1 MGTDYQHLNADERN
15 TLHRGLND
23 GLSCR
28 QIARHLGRCPSTVT
42 REIRRNQTTASYDA
56 VTAGRQAQARCR
68 RGRRKLVDGAPLAQ
82 AVVADLQA
90 GWSPEQIAGRLK
102 QMHPDERTRH
112 VSHETIYRYIYAQ
125 PRGELRKTLI
135 AALRQSH
142 KTRRP
147 RTRGPDRRGRLR
159 DMVSIHERPAEVLD
173 RAVAGHWEG
182 DLIKGAGNA
191 SAVGTLVER
200 KSRFV
205 LLVKLDGTDATAV
218 LEGFT
223 RRMRTLPASLRQTL
237 TYDQGKEMAQHQELA
252 QRLNIRVYFA
262 DPHSPWQRPTNE
274 NTNGL
279 LRQYLPKGTD
289 LSGLSQ
295 RHLTMIAKRLN
306 TRPRKC
312 LGFRTPEEVLH
323 QEINQLNAAVALQS

>member
-1 MGTDYQHLNADERN
+1 M
-15 TLHRGLND
+15 
-23 GLSCR
+23 
-28 QIARHLGRCPSTVT
+28 T
-42 REIRRNQTTASYDA
+42 REIRRNQTTASDDA
-56 VTAGRQAQARCR
+56 VTAGRQARCR
-68 RGRRKLVDGAPLAQ
+68 RGRRKLVDSAPLAQ

-102 QMHPDERTRH
+102 QMHPDEPTRH
-112 VSHETIYRYIYAQ
+112 VAHETIDRSIDAQ

-173 RAVAGHWEG
+173 RAVPGHWEG

-205 LLVKLDGTDATAV
+205 LLVKLDGMDATAV

-237 TYDQGKEMAQHQELA
+237 TLRSREGNGSASGIGATAEHP
-252 QRLNIRVYFA
+252 RLF
-262 DPHSPWQRPTNE
+262 
-274 NTNGL
+274 
-279 LRQYLPKGTD
+279 
-289 LSGLSQ
+289 
-295 RHLTMIAKRLN
+295 
-306 TRPRKC
+306 C
-312 LGFRTPEEVLH
+312 
-323 QEINQLNAAVALQS
+323 